1 MLVQKWRCERDGC
14 LSTAVFTCGL
24 TRVLRQTPRQRVPGA
39 PPFILFFVDKPIEWV
54 PLPSA
59 DFRRVGCDT
68 VCGATGCNC
77 FHFPICGTTLPV
89 QLHHS
94 FFTKS
99 KGSITAPA
107 PQFGGRNQ
115 SSFYR
120 VPMHVS
126 QLLCDFAIR
135 IHVEVIVAALP
146 ESRSHPLPQLTL

>member
-1 MLVQKWRCERDGC
+1 MKCRLPPPRMRRKPLG
-14 LSTAVFTCGL
+14 TAE
-24 TRVLRQTPRQRVPGA
+24 PGA
-39 PPFILFFVDKPIEWV
+39 PSFILFFVDEPIEWV
-54 PLPSA
+54 PYPPRLSE
-59 DFRRVGCDT
+59 VGCDT
-68 VCGATGCNC
+68 VCGPTGCHC
-77 FHFPICGTTLPV
+77 FRFPICGTTLPV

-99 KGSITAPA
+99 KCSITAPA

-146 ESRSHPLPQLTL
+146 ESRAHRLPKLTL